1 VTCFV
6 QSQYLLSTLT
16 EFANTTAK
24 TFRIDKFD
32 ARNTDTSPRSVT
44 VHIVPQGGAPDTS
57 TIRLTDTVQPSDTRD
72 LREIVG
78 HDLDPGDAL
87 HVLASVDS
95 VVSIRI
101 SGRYV

>member
-1 VTCFV
+1 
-6 QSQYLLSTLT
+6 
-16 EFANTTAK
+16 
-24 TFRIDKFD
+24 
-32 ARNTDTSPRSVT
+32 
-44 VHIVPQGGAPDTS
+44 
-57 TIRLTDTVQPSDTRD
+57 
-72 LREIVG
+72 VG